1 MLTHETSALR
11 AIWNELRQRK
21 VFKVALVYV
30 LMAWGVMQVG
40 ELMFEALQVPDGAY
54 SLLVIL
60 VLLGFPVAVV
70 LAWAYEITPGGVR
83 RDVVRELQQGTP
95 EKKPVRQD
103 VRPRICCIA
112 ILPFR
117 DMTREQDEAHF
128 CEGLA
133 EEIQN
138 ALCKVERL
146 EVVARAHSV
155 QFGGKKIDVREI
167 ARKLGA
173 SSVLEGSVRK
183 ANGEL
188 RISVQLVNTSNGTDI
203 WSKSFQVPRDDE
215 FRVQQDVANT
225 VSEFVKLTFRSRH
238 GLHCFKCDPL
248 CFDYYRRGMR
258 FFRRR
263 TARDI
268 HYARRMFDSATRV
281 DGEFGPAWAGLAC
294 SDGFEFLH
302 FNRVSRLRERGER
315 CAETALEWAPDLA
328 TSYIARGFVH
338 LMGKNSTAAN
348 EAFETAAAI
357 DTQSFDARYFNA
369 FNWSRSGQPARAANL
384 YDQAAQRRG
393 KDFQAVYERSRML
406 NLAGDVHTGG
416 QVLEQALEMIRIRL
430 EYRPDDFRAMNIGAL
445 ALMDAGEQD
454 TAVEWMEDSL
464 DQSPV
469 DAVLEYNAACLYS
482 QAGDISRCLDHL
494 RKCKI
499 LGEPD
504 RDWLQRDPRLMAMRT
519 HPEFPMGLAT
529 GQITVA
535 IPSSPRLS
543 AGGGDHRV

>member
-1 MLTHETSALR
+1 MLTDEFSVFRT
-11 AIWNELRQRK
+11 IWHELRKRK
-21 VFKVALVYV
+21 VFKVMLVYI

-60 VLLGFPVAVV
+60 ILLGFPVAVV
-70 LAWAYEITPGGVR
+70 LAWAYEVTPGGVR
-83 RDVVRELQQGTP
+83 RDVVMQLQQISPGKEQP
-95 EKKPVRQD
+95 ARALKPRS
-103 VRPRICCIA
+103 CCIA

-138 ALCKVERL
+138 ALCKIDRL

-155 QFGGKKIDVREI
+155 QFGGKKINVREI
-167 ARKLGA
+167 VRKLGA

-188 RISVQLVNTSNGTDI
+188 RISVQLVSTASGTDM
-203 WSKSFQVPRDDE
+203 WSKSFQVPRENE
-215 FRVQQDVANT
+215 FRVQQDVANS
-225 VSEFVKLTFRSRH
+225 VSEFVKMTFRRRQSP
-238 GLHCFKCDPL
+238 LCFKCDPL

-263 TARDI
+263 TARDMN
-268 HYARRMFDSATRV
+268 YARRMFDSATRV
-281 DGEFGPAWAGLAC
+281 DHEFAPAWSGLAC
-294 SDGFEFLH
+294 SDGFEYLQ
-302 FNRVSRLRERGER
+302 FNQVPKVLERAEQSSRK
-315 CAETALEWAPDLA
+315 ALELAPDLA
-328 TSYIARGFVH
+328 TSYVSRALVHMMRGH
-338 LMGKNSTAAN
+338 TSEAN
-348 EAFETAAAI
+348 EAFETATAI
-357 DTQSFDARYFNA
+357 DNRSFDAHYFNA
-369 FNWSRSGQPARAANL
+369 LNWYRADQPLRAAHL
-384 YDQAAQRRG
+384 YEEAAKRRTKDYQAA
-393 KDFQAVYERSRML
+393 YEHSRML
-406 NLAGDVHTGG
+406 RIAGKAQSGLKA
-416 QVLEQALEMIRIRL
+416 LERALEMIRIRL
-430 EYRPDDFRAMNIGAL
+430 EYRPDDYRALNIGAL
-445 ALMDAGEQD
+445 ALMDTGDQE
-454 TAVEWMEDSL
+454 TAVEWMEESL

-482 QAGDISRCLDHL
+482 QAGDISRCLEHL

-504 RDWLQRDPRLMAMRT
+504 WSWLQKDPRLQAVRT
-519 HPEFPMGLAT
+519 HPEFPMGLRT

-535 IPSSPRLS
+535 VPSGPLIS
-543 AGGGDHRV
+543 AGGRDGA